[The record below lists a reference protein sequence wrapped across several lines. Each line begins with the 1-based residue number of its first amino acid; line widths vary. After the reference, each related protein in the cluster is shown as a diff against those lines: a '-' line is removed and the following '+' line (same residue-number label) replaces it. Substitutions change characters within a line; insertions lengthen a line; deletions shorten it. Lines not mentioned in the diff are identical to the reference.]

1 MSVISRIVVSFVLD
15 PRSDKFGLRVSK
27 LKNQAESLGAHL
39 CALASRSVSF
49 AFDAEDAEAALEL
62 ATNAVGNDAKIR
74 AGVSFGEVTEIQR
87 FEGFGAL
94 IWGRP
99 LVVSTGLAESAHGGE
114 VLIDPLVPLP
124 PSFANDALS
133 RWASG
138 DIEPVRA
145 TSIVPSALHAQPT
158 IDVEVDLEDS
168 RVSELPP
175 PTTVASHFVESARQA
190 LKRGDVHALDSALAE
205 LRSSGEHPTLVE
217 RLQGFVSLTR
227 GAKDDALRTLRK
239 AAETEERLTL
249 RARARLAYAV
259 ALATA
264 GRPESAL
271 LEGLRALATA
281 RETDDRT
288 GEVACARFLSQVS
301 QAAGHANAAS
311 RWEQAA
317 ELASESIS

>member
-1 MSVISRIVVSFVLD
+1 MSFVLD

-49 AFDAEDAEAALEL
+49 AFEAEEGDAALEL
-62 ATNAVGNDAKIR
+62 ATDAVGNDAKIR

-114 VLIDPLVPLP
+114 VLIDPVVPLSS
-124 PSFANDALS
+124 SFAADALS

-145 TSIVPSALHAQPT
+145 TSIVPSALPPPASLE
-158 IDVEVDLEDS
+158 IEVDS

-175 PTTVASHFVESARQA
+175 PITVASHFVESARQA
-190 LKRGDVHALDSALAE
+190 LKRGDVPALDNALAE

-239 AAETEERLTL
+239 AADSEERLTL

-281 RETDDRT
+281 RETDDKT